1 MLIFYN
7 NKFSKL
13 IEEPSK
19 DTNISFLTDF
29 KHSPCF
35 SSACKYTSQIDHIFF
50 YSCKNLLALLYD
62 LHNTSQ
68 KSDFSLFV
76 VSILNILML

>member
-19 DTNISFLTDF
+19 DTNISFVTDF

-50 YSCKNLLALLYD
+50 YSCKNLLAYSMIYTIPPKKVILPFLL
-62 LHNTSQ
+62 
-68 KSDFSLFV
+68 
-76 VSILNILML
+76 